1 MRKFLGIQ
9 LALFLSLFSVQGVS
23 GADMTREDYINEV
36 NRVSLELKNLT
47 AAKLSLEGG
56 LTNLSLQLDALAAK
70 KANTSDA
77 KTTELIVAEIKN
89 VEASYLATDAKL
101 NFVKNQITSLTNTLS
116 DLKLKLAA
124 FPNPSISPVP
134 TTFPTLN
141 TAAKVRISEIDQRI
155 AFLEGNIKSS
165 TSTIEIYKEKI
176 STLRSVLATATDPK
190 VKISAAASVSEFSV
204 AIIKLNSAISNGK
217 SELTALAAE
226 RAKLIAAGAG
236 PSVMISPSTKPS
248 AQVKKFGTIR
258 CQKGKEIKKVMG
270 YNPICPKG
278 YVKL

>member
-1 MRKFLGIQ
+1 MRKILGIQ
-9 LALFLSLFSVQGVS
+9 LALFLSLFSVQGAS
-23 GADMTREDYINEV
+23 GADMTREDYVNEV

-77 KTTELIVAEIKN
+77 KAAEFIVTEIKN

-101 NFVKNQITSLTNTLS
+101 NFVKNQITSLTNSLS

-124 FPNPSISPVP
+124 FPTPSISPVP
-134 TTFPTLN
+134 TTSPTLN
-141 TAAKVRISEIDQRI
+141 TAAKLRIIEIDSRVTSLQ
-155 AFLEGNIKSS
+155 GSIKSA
-165 TSTIEIYKEKI
+165 TQNLEITKI
-176 STLRSVLATATDPK
+176 KFDELRANLSTATDPQIK
-190 VKISAAASVSEFSV
+190 ASIAANASRTAN
-204 AIIKLNSAISNGK
+204 AILVITSAISNAK
-217 SELTALAAE
+217 AEISSLTAEKAALLATGTKPVATT
-226 RAKLIAAGAG
+226 
-236 PSVMISPSTKPS
+236 SPTAKPS